1 MIHGSCFCGG
11 IEFEIGKVMFMR
23 HCHYSRCRKETGAA
37 FGTVAVVALD
47 QFKFLKGEELVKTY
61 HYPPNASRAFCSVC
75 GSKAPLQ
82 LQFQDGHIYLVYA
95 GLLDDDPK
103 VRPMLHMFVGSKAPW
118 WEIND
123 SLPKY
128 DKWVPGFEPP
138 GARESS

>member
-1 MIHGSCFCGG
+1 
-11 IEFEIGKVMFMR
+11 
-23 HCHYSRCRKETGAA
+23 
-37 FGTVAVVALD
+37 
-47 QFKFLKGEELVKTY
+47 
-61 HYPPNASRAFCSVC
+61 VC

-82 LQFQDGHIYLVYA
+82 LQFQNGHIYLVYA
-95 GLLDDDPK
+95 GLLDDDPE

-138 GARESS
+138 SARRSS